1 MLQVIGPALSARS
14 DTFVVRAYGDSVVG
28 NKVMARAW
36 CEAVVQRLPDPVDPD
51 DSGINP
57 ADLGT
62 DKDLGRRFTIRSFR
76 WLAHEEVDEQQ
87 T

>member
-1 MLQVIGPALSARS
+1 
-14 DTFVVRAYGDSVVG
+14 VVRAYGDSVVNG
-28 NKVMARAW
+28 KVMARAW

-57 ADLGT
+57 ADSGT

-76 WLAHEEVDEQQ
+76 WLAQEEVKVSA
-87 T
+87 